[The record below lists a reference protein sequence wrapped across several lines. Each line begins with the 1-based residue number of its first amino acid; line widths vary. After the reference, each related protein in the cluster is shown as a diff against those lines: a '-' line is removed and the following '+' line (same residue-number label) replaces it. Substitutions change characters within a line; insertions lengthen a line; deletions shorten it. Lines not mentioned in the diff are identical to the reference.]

1 MAESPLHGR
10 LFAFESDFA
19 GDLRCIPM
27 AVRRKLDLCGRKLRL
42 QTLLGWS
49 EERRRLLLQ
58 WPEDPPALTGLSE
71 ALADETTPLP
81 PARGEPWQGAWSVP
95 AVVATATAE
104 LGVPVGDADWAGLDE
119 LQRFALLKLSL
130 PGHGR
135 SNLVR
140 ALAEFGLGNQ
150 GAIR

>member
-1 MAESPLHGR
+1 
-10 LFAFESDFA
+10 
-19 GDLRCIPM
+19 
-27 AVRRKLDLCGRKLRL
+27 
-42 QTLLGWS
+42 
-49 EERRRLLLQ
+49 
-58 WPEDPPALTGLSE
+58 
-71 ALADETTPLP
+71 
-81 PARGEPWQGAWSVP
+81 VP